1 MALQGRAAEL
11 VDCFGLA
18 GRDFFDV
25 CFDGAGVSARLRMPM
40 MSFGE
45 ISKSWSKRASLAFGW
60 RAPCSQL

>member
-1 MALQGRAAEL
+1 MALQGRADEL

-18 GRDFFDV
+18 GRDFFDA

-45 ISKSWSKRASLAFGW
+45 I
-60 RAPCSQL
+60 